1 MPEQFTHRAICHL
14 RTRGQVIRD
23 HSVSQVLSSNP
34 LGDTAE
40 RDLLVYLP
48 PGYERSRGLRYP
60 VVFALASLSEL
71 HLAVPEAV
79 SVIGHDNIPMAEL
92 SIPALTTTGLESPD
106 SAERLIASVLSVCQG
121 AVLEIGPMR
130 PKVIVRASA

>member
-1 MPEQFTHRAICHL
+1 MPEHSTHRAICEL
-14 RTRGQVIRD
+14 RMRGQVVKEHI
-23 HSVSQVLSSNP
+23 VSQVLSSNP

-79 SVIGHDNIPMAEL
+79 SVIGHDNIPMAE
-92 SIPALTTTGLESPD
+92 
-106 SAERLIASVLSVCQG
+106 RLIASVLSVCQG
-121 AVLEIGPMR
+121 AVLEIGPVR
-130 PKVIVRASA
+130 PK